1 MTIDPV
7 NFSDTVKEVRRQLG
21 LSQEGLAQELGVSFT
36 TINRWENAKTVP
48 FKLARTQFDTFC
60 AKMIKQG
67 KLKLSGGKQ

>member
-1 MTIDPV
+1 MPIDLH
-7 NFSDTVKEVRRQLG
+7 NFANTVKEVRRQLA

-36 TINRWENAKTVP
+36 TINRWENGKTVP

-60 AKMIKQG
+60 TKMIKQG

>member
-1 MTIDPV
+1 MIIDPV

-36 TINRWENAKTVP
+36 TINRWENGKTVP

>member
-1 MTIDPV
+1 MTINPD
-7 NFSDTVKEVRRQLG
+7 NFSDTVKKVRRQLG

-36 TINRWENAKTVP
+36 TINRWENGKTVP

-67 KLKLSGGKQ
+67 KLKLSGGTK